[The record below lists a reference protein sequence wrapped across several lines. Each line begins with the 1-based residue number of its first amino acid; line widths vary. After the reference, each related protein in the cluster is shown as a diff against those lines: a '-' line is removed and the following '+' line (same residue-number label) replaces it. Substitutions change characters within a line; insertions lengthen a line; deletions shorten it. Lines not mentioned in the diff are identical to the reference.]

1 MLKRHLAGRFVPL
14 PRILSIEV
22 TSRCNLRCVMCPK
35 TAGFVNTAPDRVI
48 SPEVVERLEP
58 ILGAVDGADLSGL
71 WGEAFLFPDLY
82 LDILARLKRRYIGV
96 HTVSN
101 GTLITDA
108 VAERLVALKL
118 DRLEISIDAA
128 RPETY
133 RRVRRGGELAQVLE
147 GVRAVVRHRERSG
160 RRLPALKLLFLGMTD
175 TIAEFPE
182 FVRLARSL
190 GVGTVVLQAM
200 GEYEAVKGK
209 SVAAGAHRALGRR
222 MLEAARLE
230 ARRLGVAIELFPP
243 DQFSAEAPAG
253 ASAGEAERRL
263 VRECVFPWDRAVIAT
278 TGEVF
283 PCCSCLVPFGDLT
296 RQPFEEIWRGDAY
309 RALRR
314 ALLEG
319 DLPAMCR
326 SCTGQAW
333 TRRRR
338 GDLLKTALRLER
350 GRLRQRLRRSP
361 ALRRIREAL
370 RPRHARPTAAGSGAS
385 PLASP

>member
-1 MLKRHLAGRFVPL
+1 M
-14 PRILSIEV
+14 
-22 TSRCNLRCVMCPK
+22 
-35 TAGFVNTAPDRVI
+35 
-48 SPEVVERLEP
+48 
-58 ILGAVDGADLSGL
+58 
-71 WGEAFLFPDLY
+71 
-82 LDILARLKRRYIGV
+82 
-96 HTVSN
+96 
-101 GTLITDA
+101 
-108 VAERLVALKL
+108 
-118 DRLEISIDAA
+118 
-128 RPETY
+128 
-133 RRVRRGGELAQVLE
+133 LE

-283 PCCSCLVPFGDLT
+283 PCCSCPVPFGDLT

>member
-1 MLKRHLAGRFVPL
+1 MLKRHLAGRRVPF

-48 SPEVVERLEP
+48 SPEVVDRLDP

-71 WGEAFLFPDLY
+71 WGEAFFFPDLY

-108 VAERLVALKL
+108 VAARLVALGL
-118 DRLEISIDAA
+118 DRLEISVDAA

-147 GVRAVVRHRERSG
+147 GVRAVVRHKERSG
-160 RRLPALKLLFLGMTD
+160 SRLPALKLLFLGMTD

-190 GVGTVVLQAM
+190 EVDTVVLQAM
-200 GEYEAVKGK
+200 GEYEAVKGR
-209 SVAAGAHRALGRR
+209 SVAAGAHRAQGRR
-222 MLEAARLE
+222 MLEAAQAE
-230 ARRLGVAIELFPP
+230 AQRLGVAIELFPP
-243 DQFSAEAPAG
+243 DQFSDDAPVPAPVAAPAR
-253 ASAGEAERRL
+253 AL
-263 VRECVFPWDRAVIAT
+263 LKDCFFPWDRAVIAT

-283 PCCSCLVPFGDLT
+283 PCCSSPVPFGDLT
-296 RQPFEEIWRGDAY
+296 RQPFREIWYGNAY

-319 DLPAMCR
+319 DLPPMCR

-333 TRRRR
+333 VARRR
-338 GDLLKTALRLER
+338 GDLLKAALRLER

-361 ALRRIREAL
+361 ALRKIREAL
-370 RPRHARPTAAGSGAS
+370 RPRRAGSHGARGE
-385 PLASP
+385 